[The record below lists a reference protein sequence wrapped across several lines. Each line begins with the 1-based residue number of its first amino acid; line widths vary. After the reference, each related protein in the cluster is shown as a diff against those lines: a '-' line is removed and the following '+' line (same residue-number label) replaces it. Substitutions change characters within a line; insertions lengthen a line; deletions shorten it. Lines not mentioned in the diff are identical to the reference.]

1 MDLPPGGL
9 DPREREVAV
18 RGRSSDQEYDELG
31 SMLKR
36 AGAMRHA
43 KLMPWAKGLG
53 TLFLM
58 ALLSS
63 CGQDYLQSTIN
74 PVTDYGEAIHKLYV
88 QIFWWT
94 MLILAVVW
102 ALMAYIL
109 IRFREKPGQERP
121 KPVHGHVGLEIAWT
135 LVPALIVVAI
145 VIPTIRT
152 IFEIQRPPEGDVLVV
167 EVTGKRYWWS
177 FHFPELGVTTANE
190 LHLPVGR
197 PVSLRLE
204 SGDVIHS
211 FWVPQLGGKRDVNP
225 VVSVPEGREPKRNWM
240 HFTIREKGVFWG
252 QCAEFCGEAH
262 SLMGIRVVAQG
273 EEEFQ
278 DWVETWRTPSPTA
291 NAPGA
296 EPASPGIPAAS
307 SDPARPDTGE
317 VGEVR
322 EGGIAHAAMDAY
334 EEDPLVARGR
344 EVFFRESYCVLC
356 HAIEGTQAAGIIGPN
371 LTRFGSRLT
380 LGAGMLP
387 NTEENLIAWI
397 ADPRG
402 VKPGAQMPGAQYTVT
417 YEGQTFPPLNLNDE
431 QIRALAAY
439 LSSMR

>member
-1 MDLPPGGL
+1 MRNANL
-9 DPREREVAV
+9 V
-18 RGRSSDQEYDELG
+18 R
-31 SMLKR
+31 
-36 AGAMRHA
+36 
-43 KLMPWAKGLG
+43 WAKGLG
-53 TLFLM
+53 TL
-58 ALLSS
+58 LLVASLAA
-63 CGQDYLQSTIN
+63 CGEEYLQSTIN
-74 PVTDYGEAIHKLYV
+74 PVTEYGEAIHKLYV

-102 ALMAYIL
+102 GLLAYIL
-109 IRFREKPGQERP
+109 VRFREKPGQERP

-177 FHFPELGVTTANE
+177 FHFPDLGVTTANE

-211 FWVPQLGGKRDVNP
+211 FWVPKIGGKRDVNP
-225 VVSVPEGREPKRNWM
+225 VARVPEGREPKRNWM
-240 HFTIREKGVFWG
+240 HFTIKEEGVFWG

-262 SLMGIRVVAQG
+262 SLMGIRVVAQS
-273 EEEFQ
+273 EEDFQ
-278 DWVETWRTPSPTA
+278 AWVETWNTPAPTA
-291 NAPGA
+291 NAPAAGDVIPPGA
-296 EPASPGIPAAS
+296 GTQVEMAA
-307 SDPARPDTGE
+307 P
-317 VGEVR
+317 
-322 EGGIAHAAMDAY
+322 

-344 EVFFRESYCVLC
+344 QVFFRESYCVLC
-356 HAIEGTQAAGIIGPN
+356 HAIEGTLAAGIIGPN

-397 ADPRG
+397 TDPRG
-402 VKPGAQMPGAQYTVT
+402 IKPGAQMPGAQYTVT

-439 LSSMR
+439 LSSMK